1 MGHTDCLFF
10 SQSELVTLGT
20 KVATFR
26 YSADGLPPAEA
37 SSSML
42 LTSTQRNT
50 PSVHSLCT
58 EGVSYSCTP
67 EQNRTAI

>member
-10 SQSELVTLGT
+10 SQSERVTLGT

-26 YSADGLPPAEA
+26 YSVDGLPPAEA
-37 SSSML
+37 SSSVY

-50 PSVHSLCT
+50 PSVQCWRT
-58 EGVSYSCTP
+58 EGVLYYY
-67 EQNRTAI
+67 ALV